1 MLEAGMERG
10 RLVFLI
16 QVVLSGAA
24 VDVELTGSLDRMS
37 PWQRFLLLTWIQ
49 PRQTVTFSV
58 AHHSFRSA
66 A

>member
-1 MLEAGMERG
+1 MLEAGIKRG
-10 RLVFLI
+10 RIVFLI

-24 VDVELTGSLDRMS
+24 VDVSLTGSLDRIS

-58 AHHSFRSA
+58 AHPSFSSA